1 MAEEREEKTSADKPV
16 IRVRNLSKKFRKN
29 VVLDDI
35 NLDIN
40 QGDVIAVIGPSGTGK
55 STLLRCIERLEV
67 PESGTVEIGDRVI
80 GLAPG
85 KARRKDLSLLHRSCG
100 MVFQNWNLFYKKTAL
115 ENVMEGLIT
124 VKKIPKQKAKEIALS
139 YLEKV
144 GLSDR
149 AGHYPRHLSGG
160 QQQRVAIARAM
171 AMEPGLL
178 LFDEPTS
185 ALDPELVGEVLDTIR
200 QAADAGYTMIL
211 VSHEMN
217 FVKKVANRVI
227 FLENGHIIEDGT
239 PKEIFSNP
247 KSERLRQFIQKIE
260 RLQEPD
266 YVI

>member
-1 MAEEREEKTSADKPV
+1 M
-16 IRVRNLSKKFRKN
+16 
-29 VVLDDI
+29 DDI

-67 PESGTVEIGDRVI
+67 PESGTVEIEDRVI

-115 ENVMEGLIT
+115 ENVMEGLVT
-124 VKKIPKQKAKEIALS
+124 VKKIPKAKAREIALS
-139 YLEKV
+139 YLDKV

-217 FVKKVANRVI
+217 FVRKVANRVI

-247 KSERLRQFIQKIE
+247 KSERLRQFILKID